1 MTQPLAQAIPVTGS
15 PNTTPQPGDVTVD
28 VLVVGSGPAGSSS
41 AVVADGTELPVDER
55 DAELYYRPTT
65 RPGSRLPHA
74 WLGLADPREPT
85 VSTHDICGHGR
96 FTVLTGINGAKW
108 ADAAERVA
116 EELGIPLTA
125 HVIGPEQEYEDLYGD
140 WAGLREVA
148 EDGMVLVRPHNHV
161 AYRSHGMAED
171 PAATLTETLR
181 AVLGSGEGA
190 LQGGRSSVSA
200 RDASEQD
207 SRGASEQG
215 TRDASQQGARA

>member
-1 MTQPLAQAIPVTGS
+1 M
-15 PNTTPQPGDVTVD
+15 
-28 VLVVGSGPAGSSS
+28 
-41 AVVADGTELPVDER
+41 VADGTELPVDER

-108 ADAAERVA
+108 ADAAKRVA

-148 EDGMVLVRPHNHV
+148 DDGMVLVRPDNHV
-161 AYRSHGMAED
+161 AYRSHGMVED
-171 PAATLTETLR
+171 PAAMLTETLR
-181 AVLGSGEGA
+181 AGRLRP
-190 LQGGRSSVSA
+190 GGHLHAAHRA
-200 RDASEQD
+200 RFAVPH
-207 SRGASEQG
+207 RL
-215 TRDASQQGARA
+215 R

>member
-1 MTQPLAQAIPVTGS
+1 M
-15 PNTTPQPGDVTVD
+15 
-28 VLVVGSGPAGSSS
+28 
-41 AVVADGTELPVDER
+41 
-55 DAELYYRPTT
+55 
-65 RPGSRLPHA
+65 
-74 WLGLADPREPT
+74 
-85 VSTHDICGHGR
+85 STHDICGHGR

-108 ADAAERVA
+108 ADAAKRVA

-148 EDGMVLVRPHNHV
+148 DDGMVLVRPHNHV

>member
-1 MTQPLAQAIPVTGS
+1 M
-15 PNTTPQPGDVTVD
+15 
-28 VLVVGSGPAGSSS
+28 
-41 AVVADGTELPVDER
+41 VADGTELPVDER
-55 DAELYYRPTT
+55 NAELYYRPTT

-148 EDGMVLVRPHNHV
+148 DDGMVLVRPHNHV